1 MSGLALVGI
10 PILTQMG
17 LGAAGAVLAAVM
29 IAVTLVPALFGFAG
43 HKIDRLTIGRA
54 RIGSATEARDSLSAR
69 WARRVTARPARS
81 PTHGGGPML
90 QLSAPHRPMPPGTSA
105 PGSTHESTPP

>member
-10 PILTQMG
+10 PILTQMV

-43 HKIDRLTIGRA
+43 HKIDRLTIGRT
-54 RIGSATEARDSLSAR
+54 RTGSATEARDSLSAR
-69 WARRVTARPARS
+69 WARRVTTRPARS
-81 PTHGGGPML
+81 LAIGAGPML
-90 QLSAPHRPMPPGTSA
+90 LLSDRK
-105 PGSTHESTPP
+105 STRLHSSQ